1 MNVRATFSPL
11 SDFNALT
18 WRDETHALLEAH
30 GAEVIWSSNPDAVLF
45 NQSFDGVEV
54 LFELRHVEPSSSLL
68 VLSML
73 AWELIPNEVNQVFTS
88 EVAFTLG
95 RQARKDEGF
104 LDLEWQYDDECVPS
118 MWSLDEMLPMERTP
132 WLPALERAL
141 NRLALL
147 HRTLA
152 PFVEA
157 SQEGRFDLEAARA
170 MLKQL
175 QSNLEAL

>member
-1 MNVRATFSPL
+1 MSA
-11 SDFNALT
+11 FNALT
-18 WRDETHALLEAH
+18 WRDEAHALLEAH
-30 GAEVIWSSNPDAVLF
+30 GAEVIWSSNA
-45 NQSFDGVEV
+45 
-54 LFELRHVEPSSSLL
+54 
-68 VLSML
+68 
-73 AWELIPNEVNQVFTS
+73 
-88 EVAFTLG
+88 
-95 RQARKDEGF
+95 
-104 LDLEWQYDDECVPS
+104 
-118 MWSLDEMLPMERTP
+118 P

-157 SQEGRFDLEAARA
+157 SQEGRFDPEATRA